1 MRTTHPFNRSP
12 ILPTMTTAPAGILR
26 SRPRYSSAAIGGARS
41 DAARPE
47 VAAMQIDDDRSTAE
61 TKTHAT
67 KDGKRK
73 IRSLADLAQKS
84 VDLSAEAS
92 DLAGS
97 ETGTVISHKVR
108 SDTGKDDMNNFTE
121 GETMS
126 TLHISDEGMPYL
138 QTSGGPPVVDADGV
152 VAVGIMGEDGQQI
165 KFCETGEEVSGN
177 AAPLSSRNRLEQ
189 RLGSEY
195 DDDLDVNDKEENIC
209 DLDRG
214 SSGSDQD
221 DEQDE
226 EILRELGL
234 EQLISDEATD
244 IMDVEEWGVQANS
257 EELRPFRIFWELLA
271 RWATPSTIE
280 LVLVYQGH
288 KEQPE
293 DISPASSEEEKSNSY
308 SRARNAVDI
317 GASRQA
323 GIMSMLKMNIARCLS
338 EFNHAGDTDIIEQ
351 RKVEQR
357 LADLV
362 KTFDSSA
369 EAANLGMKM
378 WKGLTTILIAI
389 SFPTLSTDLSAD
401 DVVLPRSISTLKMSA
416 VEYRYLT
423 QSAILGLGS
432 AAEATTA
439 G

>member
-1 MRTTHPFNRSP
+1 
-12 ILPTMTTAPAGILR
+12 MTTAPAGILR

-138 QTSGGPPVVDADGV
+138 QTTSGGPPVVDADGV

-165 KFCETGEEVSGN
+165 KFCETGEEVSGGN
-177 AAPLSSRNRLEQ
+177 TASLSSRNRLEQ

-209 DLDRG
+209 ALDRG
-214 SSGSDQD
+214 SSGGDED

-234 EQLISDEATD
+234 EQLISEETTD
-244 IMDVEEWGVQANS
+244 IMEMDDLGAQSNS
-257 EELRPFRIFWELLA
+257 EELRPFRVLWELLA
-271 RWATPSTIE
+271 RWATPATIE

-288 KEQPE
+288 KEQSE
-293 DISPASSEEEKSNSY
+293 DISPASSEEEKSNSGCP
-308 SRARNAVDI
+308 ARNAVDI

-338 EFNHAGDTDIIEQ
+338 ELKQVDSCTEGIDQ

-362 KTFDSSA
+362 RSFNTSA
-369 EAANLGMKM
+369 EAANLSMKM
-378 WKGLTTILIAI
+378 WKGMTTILIAI
-389 SFPTLSTDLSAD
+389 AFPSLGDHSSAD
-401 DVVLPRSISTLKMSA
+401 DIVLPKSISALDMSV

-432 AAEATTA
+432 AAEVTTA